1 MAEVGLAKLKL
12 SHKVQNTK
20 KGVKEIP
27 KFRGQSP
34 ATKPGA
40 QASRWGR
47 GGGYQG
53 GCSESEVETNTFTV
67 IVYTVHFQHL

>member
-47 GGGYQG
+47 GVVTKVGVVKVRWKQTL
-53 GCSESEVETNTFTV
+53 S
-67 IVYTVHFQHL
+67 Q